1 MKVSLDKENR
11 FLKDGKVDLKQ
22 AFIYTGIKAAWCYKK
37 GDTTPE
43 TIRETSESTLLRMGI
58 ETYLNDHGTPDEHY
72 QISVEITG
80 IPKLLCMILNDEHQ
94 YSTCER
100 SLRYTKVIEN
110 EYISK
115 EEVEKYNKWL
125 KICSQILEEKY
136 MDFFLKTTPNEKEA
150 HRALKKIAQENA
162 RQQIS
167 VMTPTSISYS
177 TPRYQWQ
184 KIASCLLDMCAN
196 PNNPW
201 KKMAAPYALDLVN
214 QLVDLNVV
222 VTTEEVLKLLDSLN
236 VVAPSEEV
244 LKLYNKLQEELK
256 NDRKYLYK
264 NNKQTKLSLFAED
277 NPFSGINKPND
288 FGASINYN
296 THLSISAFAQEE
308 RHRTVYNEI
317 LLPETFMYSTP
328 DIIKGTAFEEE
339 WAKDMKSGALTYP
352 QGQMI
357 KVNMI
362 TSIQKIIQ
370 FMGKERACD
379 RAQQEIENWY
389 VNVFLPEVI
398 AGLKKR
404 EEYQEEAKYL
414 EENYLNRCRCAYPDY
429 ACPNPCGHPRVRRPF

>member
-11 FLKDGKVDLKQ
+11 FLKNGKIDLKQ
-22 AFIYTGIKAAWCYKK
+22 AFIYTGIKASWCYKK

-43 TIRETSESTLLRMGI
+43 TIRETSEITLLRMGL

-100 SLRYTKVIEN
+100 SLRYTKVIET
-110 EYISK
+110 EYISQ

-125 KICSQILEEKY
+125 EICTKILEEKY
-136 MDFFLKTTPNEKEA
+136 LDFFLKTNPNEKEA
-150 HRALKKIAQENA
+150 HKALRKIAQENA

-167 VMTPTSISYS
+167 IMTPTSISYS
-177 TPRYQWQ
+177 APRYQWQ
-184 KIASCLLDMCAN
+184 KIASYLLEMCEN
-196 PNNPW
+196 PNHPW
-201 KKMAAPYALDLVN
+201 KKLAAPYALDLVN

-222 VTTEEVLKLLDSLN
+222 VTTEK
-236 VVAPSEEV
+236 A
-244 LKLYNKLQEELK
+244 LKLYPELQNKLK
-256 NDRKYLYK
+256 DDRKYLYK

-296 THLSISAFAQEE
+296 TYLSISAFAQEE

-317 LLPETFMYSTP
+317 LLPDTFIYSTP
-328 DIIKGTAFEEE
+328 EIIKGTSYEKE
-339 WAKDMKSGALTYP
+339 WGSDMKSGIGTYP
-352 QGQMI
+352 QGQII

-362 TSIQKIIQ
+362 SSLQKLIH

-379 RAQQEIENWY
+379 HAQQEIQNWY
-389 VNVFLPEVI
+389 VNVFLPEVV

-404 EEYQEEAKYL
+404 EEYKEIAQYL
-414 EENYLNRCRCAYPDY
+414 EENYLNRCRCTYPDY
-429 ACPNPCGHPRVRRPF
+429 TCPSPCGHPRVRRPF